1 MRPQLRRYHRGAAH
15 LGSGGMHRERVGRV
29 GRRGERHGE
38 EDGRKGGGL
47 GLEVARETWGIAEVF
62 SVFTYKGLNVGRG
75 TLGWT
80 GLPAV
85 G

>member
-1 MRPQLRRYHRGAAH
+1 MEKDTGKKMAA
-15 LGSGGMHRERVGRV
+15 
-29 GRRGERHGE
+29 RGE
-38 EDGRKGGGL
+38 

-75 TLGWT
+75 MLGWT
-80 GLPAV
+80 GLPMV